1 MSRRGWLVRLTALL
15 VAWILAGCTSPG
27 PPPSPSP
34 SPSSSLSDA
43 EAIAS
48 LEYAMQ
54 AFMAQDAVAV
64 LAQVRWPGGE
74 WSKAYGVR
82 DLDTKQP
89 AQPKDR
95 VPVSSVTK
103 TMTAVSVLKLVD
115 DGLIALDDPV
125 NGLLEGFGVGLKP
138 PVPITLRQLLSDTSG
153 MPSYGDLMFRG
164 VDDYVS
170 GSHRGL
176 TALEALRLAGTLPW
190 ESRTV
195 GLFQYSDSNNLALGL
210 ILEKLRGKT
219 YPQILRD
226 DIINPLGLSHTSVD
240 EEVSDAPDLLKG
252 YVSIEGKRVT
262 GGTALE
268 RLGSPMP
275 SVVSTMSDI
284 NDFMAALFGGQ
295 LISDGALA
303 EMKEAVIGSFAL
315 GVFKWSPD
323 CSGAPRFFAKG
334 GFLDFRTIA
343 LSSSDGR
350 YEATMTVS
358 PAPEPSSRQN
368 PGTLY
373 ERDLMSSQILSALME
388 VQDRLCG

>member
-1 MSRRGWLVRLTALL
+1 MSRRGWLIRLTAFL
-15 VAWILAGCTSPG
+15 VASVLAGCTSPG
-27 PPPSPSP
+27 PSPSP
-34 SPSSSLSDA
+34 STSSPSFGDA

-82 DLDTKQP
+82 DLDTRQP
-89 AQPKDR
+89 AGPQDR

-115 DGLIALDDPV
+115 DGLIDLDDPV
-125 NGLLEGFGVGLKP
+125 NGLLEGLGVGLKP
-138 PVPITLRQLLSDTSG
+138 PVSITLRQLLSDTSG
-153 MPSYGDLMFRG
+153 MPSYGDVMFRG
-164 VDDYVS
+164 LDDFVAS
-170 GSHRGL
+170 NQEL

-210 ILEKLRGKT
+210 ILERFRGKT

-226 DIINPLGLSHTSVD
+226 DIIDPLGLTHTTID
-240 EEVSDAPDLLKG
+240 EEVADAPDLLKG
-252 YVSIEGKRVT
+252 YVSIEGKRVS

-275 SVVSTMSDI
+275 GVVSTMSDI
-284 NDFMAALFGGQ
+284 NDFMAALFGGR
-295 LISDGALA
+295 LISAGALA
-303 EMKEAVIGSFAL
+303 EMKKAVIGSFAL
-315 GVFKWSPD
+315 GVYKWSPD

-343 LSSSDGR
+343 LSSDDGR

-358 PAPEPSSRQN
+358 PAPEPSPRQN

>member
-1 MSRRGWLVRLTALL
+1 
-15 VAWILAGCTSPG
+15 
-27 PPPSPSP
+27 
-34 SPSSSLSDA
+34 
-43 EAIAS
+43 
-48 LEYAMQ
+48 MQ

-82 DLDTKQP
+82 DLDTRQP
-89 AQPKDR
+89 AQPQDR

-115 DGLIALDDPV
+115 DGLISLDDPV

-153 MPSYGDLMFRG
+153 MPSYGDVMFRG
-164 VDDYVS
+164 LDDFVAS
-170 GSHRGL
+170 NQEL

-210 ILEKLRGKT
+210 ILERFRGKT
-219 YPQILRD
+219 YTQILRD
-226 DIINPLGLSHTSVD
+226 DIIDPLGLTHTTID
-240 EEVSDAPDLLKG
+240 EEVADAPDLLKG

-275 SVVSTMSDI
+275 GVVSTMSDV
-284 NDFMAALFGGQ
+284 NDFMAALFGGR
-295 LISDGALA
+295 LISAGALA
-303 EMKEAVIGSFAL
+303 EMKKAVIGSFAL
-315 GVFKWSPD
+315 GVYKWSPD

-358 PAPEPSSRQN
+358 PAPEPLPRQN

>member
-1 MSRRGWLVRLTALL
+1 MGRRGWLIRLTALL
-15 VAWILAGCTSPG
+15 IASVLAGCTSPG
-27 PPPSPSP
+27 PSPSP
-34 SPSSSLSDA
+34 SPSSPFGDA

-48 LEYAMQ
+48 LEYAMK
-54 AFMAQDAVAV
+54 AFVAQDAVAV

-82 DLDTKQP
+82 DLDTRQP
-89 AQPKDR
+89 AKPQDR

-115 DGLIALDDPV
+115 EGLIALDDPV
-125 NGLLEGFGVGLKP
+125 NGLLEGLGVGLKP

-164 VDDYVS
+164 LDDFVAS
-170 GSHRGL
+170 NQEL

-210 ILEKLRGKT
+210 ILERFRGKT

-226 DIINPLGLSHTSVD
+226 DIIDPLGLTHTTID
-240 EEVSDAPDLLKG
+240 EEVSDAADLLKG

-275 SVVSTMSDI
+275 GVVSTMSDI
-284 NDFMAALFGGQ
+284 NDFMAALFGGR
-295 LISDGALA
+295 LISAGALA
-303 EMKEAVIGSFAL
+303 EMKKAVIGSFAL
-315 GVFKWSPD
+315 GVYKWSPD

>member
-15 VAWILAGCTSPG
+15 VASLLAGCTSPG
-27 PPPSPSP
+27 PSPSPSP
-34 SPSSSLSDA
+34 SPSSSFGDA

-48 LEYAMQ
+48 LEYAMK
-54 AFMAQDAVAV
+54 AFMDQDAVAV

-89 AQPKDR
+89 ARPTDR

-125 NGLLEGFGVGLKP
+125 NGLLEGFGVGLMP

-164 VDDYVS
+164 LDDFVAS
-170 GSHRGL
+170 NQEL

-210 ILEKLRGKT
+210 ILERFRGKT

-226 DIINPLGLSHTSVD
+226 DIIYPLGLTHTSID
-240 EEVSDAPDLLKG
+240 DEVSDAADLLKG
-252 YVSIEGKRVT
+252 YVSIEGKRVS
-262 GGTALE
+262 GGTPLE

-275 SVVSTMSDI
+275 GVVSTMSDI
-284 NDFMAALFGGQ
+284 NDFMAALFGGR
-295 LISDGALA
+295 LISAGALA
-303 EMKEAVIGSFAL
+303 EMKKSVIGSFAL

-358 PAPEPSSRQN
+358 PAPEPAPRQN